1 MPSLESRNEIQNT
14 RAFSKVN
21 DKSKLN
27 NSENHIGDGDI
38 SFNVDFI
45 PETMIQE
52 FSYLYITCFHY
63 V

>member
-27 NSENHIGDGDI
+27 NSENHIRGGDR
-38 SFNVDFI
+38 SFDVDLI
-45 PETMIQE
+45 LETTIQE
-52 FSYLYITCFHY
+52 FSYLYITDAFIM
-63 V
+63 

>member
-27 NSENHIGDGDI
+27 NFENHIRGGDRSFDVDI
-38 SFNVDFI
+38 I
-45 PETMIQE
+45 LETTIQE
-52 FSYLYITCFHY
+52 FSYLYITDAFIM
-63 V
+63 